1 MCGPL
6 DLQGG
11 DVNISIVSI
20 VIEVDGQLC
29 HAKVPKGT
37 EQMILSILQAN
48 EGGKI
53 EVVKLPP
60 DWKKVTLAE
69 AVAP

>member
-1 MCGPL
+1 M
-6 DLQGG
+6 
-11 DVNISIVSI
+11 NISIVSI

-37 EQMILSILQAN
+37 EQMILSILRAN

-53 EVVKLPP
+53 EAVKLPP

-69 AVAP
+69 AVKP